1 MDAEEERE
9 GIATVWESPIGGSGR
24 LASVCLLFLRLSA
37 TAFGG
42 PAVYIAMMRD
52 EVVSRRRW
60 LTDAHFLDLLGATN
74 LIPCPNAA
82 EMAIYIGRVRA
93 GWPGL
98 ILAGLCFTAPA
109 TAITLAFAWSY
120 VRFGSTPELSWV
132 LYGVKPV
139 VIGLMLQAIW
149 SLGRQMTS
157 RPLLP
162 LLGGCLLAL
171 YFLGVNEIA
180 LLFGA
185 GLAVVLGSHLSHLR
199 ARCLIPAFALPG
211 LPWLAGAGVSGAASF
226 SLGVLFLTFLKIGCI
241 LYGSGYV
248 LVAFLRAD
256 FVDRLGW
263 LTEQQLLDAVAAG
276 QVTPGPLLSTVTFI
290 GYILGQLAGC
300 ASGNRWRLPAGVP
313 LSRCHGPADPAPPP
327 RVLDSRPAGRR
338 ERWGACPDGRRHL
351 AARPD
356 GDRGRAERGPRCRR
370 GDPPAQVACEPDVAG
385 PAGCR
390 LGFSDKG
397 GRMMGAETGWRTTPS
412 YSETRD
418 ALSDG

>member
-1 MDAEEERE
+1 MGAEGERRGMPTVREEY
-9 GIATVWESPIGGSGR
+9 VGGRGR
-24 LASVCLLFLRLSA
+24 LSSVSLFFLRLGA

-74 LIPCPNAA
+74 LIPGPNAA
-82 EMAIYIGRVRA
+82 EMAMHIGRLRA
-93 GWPGL
+93 GWRGL
-98 ILAGLCFTAPA
+98 VLAGLCFTAPA

-132 LYGVKPV
+132 LYGVKPI
-139 VIGLMLQAIW
+139 VIGVMIHAIF
-149 SLGRQMTS
+149 SLSRPMMS
-157 RPLLP
+157 RPLM
-162 LLGGCLLAL
+162 LLLAGFVLAL

-185 GLAVVLGSHLSHLR
+185 GLAVVLWASLGHLR
-199 ARCLIPAFALPG
+199 AEHPVAAFALPG
-211 LPWLAGAGVSGAASF
+211 LPWLAGAGAAGASSF

-248 LVAFLRAD
+248 LITFLRTD

-290 GYILGQLAGC
+290 GYILGSWPGALLATVGVFIPSFALVAVASPLIPSLRRLPWTAALLDGVSVGALALMAGVTWQLGRAAIIDVPTAVLAVVGAMLLLRLRVNPTWLVLLGA
-300 ASGNRWRLPAGVP
+300 ASGFLI
-313 LSRCHGPADPAPPP
+313 
-327 RVLDSRPAGRR
+327 RV
-338 ERWGACPDGRRHL
+338 
-351 AARPD
+351 
-356 GDRGRAERGPRCRR
+356 
-370 GDPPAQVACEPDVAG
+370 VA
-385 PAGCR
+385 
-390 LGFSDKG
+390 
-397 GRMMGAETGWRTTPS
+397 
-412 YSETRD
+412 
-418 ALSDG
+418 

>member
-1 MDAEEERE
+1 MPTVREEY
-9 GIATVWESPIGGSGR
+9 VGGRGR
-24 LASVCLLFLRLSA
+24 LSSVSLFFLRLGA

-74 LIPCPNAA
+74 LIPGPNAA
-82 EMAIYIGRVRA
+82 EMAMHIGRLRA
-93 GWPGL
+93 GWRGL
-98 ILAGLCFTAPA
+98 VLAGLCFTAPA

-139 VIGLMLQAIW
+139 VIGVMVNAIF
-149 SLGRQMTS
+149 SLSRPMMS
-157 RPLLP
+157 RPLLL
-162 LLGGCLLAL
+162 LLGGSVLAL
-171 YFLGVNEIA
+171 YFLGINEIA

-185 GLAVVLGSHLSHLR
+185 GLAVVLGTGLGHLR
-199 ARCLIPAFALPG
+199 AERPVAAFALPG
-211 LPWLAGAGVSGAASF
+211 LPWLAAAGAAGASSF

-248 LVAFLRAD
+248 LITFLRTD

-290 GYILGQLAGC
+290 GYILGSWPGALLATIGVF
-300 ASGNRWRLPAGVP
+300 LPSFA
-313 LSRCHGPADPAPPP
+313 L
-327 RVLDSRPAGRR
+327 
-338 ERWGACPDGRRHL
+338 
-351 AARPD
+351 
-356 GDRGRAERGPRCRR
+356 
-370 GDPPAQVACEPDVAG
+370 VAVAG
-385 PAGCR
+385 PLIPSLRRLPWTAALLDGVSVGALALMAGVTWQLGRTAIVDVPTAVLAVVGIILLLR
-390 LGFSDKG
+390 LGVNPTWLVLLG
-397 GRMMGAETGWRTTPS
+397 GASGFLIRVVA
-412 YSETRD
+412 
-418 ALSDG
+418 

>member
-1 MDAEEERE
+1 M
-9 GIATVWESPIGGSGR
+9 ATVRKEPANGCGR
-24 LASVCLLFLRLSA
+24 LPSVSLFFLRLGA

-74 LIPCPNAA
+74 LIPGPNAA
-82 EMAIYIGRVRA
+82 EMAMHIGRLRA
-93 GWPGL
+93 GWRGL
-98 ILAGLCFTAPA
+98 VLAGLCFTAPA

-132 LYGVKPV
+132 LYGVKPI
-139 VIGLMLQAIW
+139 VIGVMIHAIF
-149 SLGRQMTS
+149 SLSRPMMS
-157 RPLLP
+157 RPLL
-162 LLGGCLLAL
+162 LLLAGFVLAL

-185 GLAVVLGSHLSHLR
+185 GLAVVLWASLGHLR
-199 ARCLIPAFALPG
+199 AEHPVAAFALPG
-211 LPWLAGAGVSGAASF
+211 LPWLAGAGAAGASSF

-248 LVAFLRAD
+248 LITFLRTD

-290 GYILGQLAGC
+290 GYILGSWPGALLATVGVI
-300 ASGNRWRLPAGVP
+300 LPSFA
-313 LSRCHGPADPAPPP
+313 L
-327 RVLDSRPAGRR
+327 
-338 ERWGACPDGRRHL
+338 
-351 AARPD
+351 
-356 GDRGRAERGPRCRR
+356 
-370 GDPPAQVACEPDVAG
+370 VAVAG
-385 PAGCR
+385 PLIPSLRRLSWTAALLDGVSVGALALMAGVTWQLGRAAIIDVPTAVLAVVGAMLLLR
-390 LGFSDKG
+390 LRVNPTWLVLLGAASGFLIKVVG
-397 GRMMGAETGWRTTPS
+397 
-412 YSETRD
+412 
-418 ALSDG
+418 